1 MKYQDKQDVHML
13 YLLYNKFSEKKLES
27 HDFMIALARLLIE
40 EAPNAPKPNTFR
52 GQKHTSDKAA

>member
-52 GQKHTSDKAA
+52 GQKTHR